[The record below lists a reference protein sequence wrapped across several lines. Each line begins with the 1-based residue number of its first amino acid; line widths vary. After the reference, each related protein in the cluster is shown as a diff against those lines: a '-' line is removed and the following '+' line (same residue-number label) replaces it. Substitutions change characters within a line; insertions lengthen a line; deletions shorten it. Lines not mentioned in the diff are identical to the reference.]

1 MDLATVFG
9 ITLGFGLIAGA
20 ILYNGSLMA
29 FMNTPGAL
37 VVIGGTLA
45 ATLIRQKLS
54 SVLAA
59 FSVAKQAFLF
69 RLSPVEELVSKLHEL
84 AELARKDGVLAL
96 EEVEVKDAFLARA
109 LVMAIDGL
117 DADFVV
123 SNLRRDAASLLGRHQ
138 RGQQVFRFMASTAPA
153 MGMIGTLIG
162 LVNML
167 QTLDD
172 PASIGPA
179 MAVALLTT
187 FYGAVLAFLVFGPIA
202 EKLEARTKE
211 ELLRRNLVIAG
222 IESIICRHN
231 KNLTQTHLDAYLAPR
246 QREAWSLDAGPDKR

>member
-1 MDLATVFG
+1 MDLATIIG
-9 ITLGFGLIAGA
+9 IVLGFGLIVGA
-20 ILYNGSLMA
+20 ILLDGSLTA
-29 FMNTPGAL
+29 FMNLPGAL
-37 VVIGGTLA
+37 VVIGGTIA
-45 ATLIRQKLS
+45 ATLIKQKLR

-69 RLSPVEELVSKLHEL
+69 RLPPIEELVCKLHEL
-84 AELARKDGVLAL
+84 CELARKDGVLAL

-138 RGQQVFRFMASTAPA
+138 SGQQVFRFMASTAPS

-222 IESIICRHN
+222 IESVICRHN
-231 KNLTQTHLDAYLAPR
+231 RNLTQTHLDAYLAPR
-246 QREAWSLDAGPDKR
+246 QRQASSPDGGQDRR

>member
-1 MDLATVFG
+1 MSRSRRSCFG
-9 ITLGFGLIAGA
+9 
-20 ILYNGSLMA
+20 
-29 FMNTPGAL
+29 
-37 VVIGGTLA
+37 
-45 ATLIRQKLS
+45 
-54 SVLAA
+54 
-59 FSVAKQAFLF
+59 
-69 RLSPVEELVSKLHEL
+69 SPPIEELVCKLHEL
-84 AELARKDGVLAL
+84 CELSRKDGVLAL

-123 SNLRRDAASLLGRHQ
+123 SNLRRDAASLLSRHQ
-138 RGQQVFRFMASTAPA
+138 SGQQVFRFMASTAPA

-187 FYGAVLAFLVFGPIA
+187 FYGAVLAFLIFGPIA

-222 IESIICRHN
+222 IESVICRHN
-231 KNLTQTHLDAYLAPR
+231 KNLTQTHLDAYLAPKE
-246 QREAWSLDAGPDKR
+246 REASSPDGGQDRQ

>member
-1 MDLATVFG
+1 MDLATVIG
-9 ITLGFGLIAGA
+9 IALGFGLIVGS
-20 ILYNGSLMA
+20 ILYDGSLTA
-29 FMNTPGAL
+29 FANTPGL
-37 VVIGGTLA
+37 LIVIGGTLA
-45 ATLIRQKLS
+45 ATLIKQRLS
-54 SVLAA
+54 SVLGA

-69 RLSPVEELVSKLHEL
+69 RLSPVEELVSKLQEL
-84 AELARKDGVLAL
+84 SELARKEGVLAL
-96 EEVEVKDAFLARA
+96 DDVDVEDTFLARA

-117 DADFVV
+117 DVDFVV

-138 RGQQVFRFMASTAPA
+138 SGQQTFRFMASTAPA

-202 EKLEARTKE
+202 EKLQARTKE

-222 IESIICRHN
+222 IESIICRHDR
-231 KNLTQTHLDAYLAPR
+231 NLTQTHLDAYLAPS
-246 QREAWSLDAGPDKR
+246 QREASSTDGGQGRR